1 MTSAAA
7 ALNDDLGGRVCMECQ
22 TPDDEYVATLFAY
35 SSYTKRDSVHGDRL
49 FFATQT
55 SDGRAVTVM
64 FHPVPY
70 RLFLTP
76 LDFKA
81 IQQKGIEFL
90 RFGMHSI
97 RTCIRKM
104 DSSCTIDQELIEVRF
119 QSRYRYL
126 EAYQQLVKRGVPLAI
141 DGAHDVLHGL
151 DAVLNHGIPGACATL
166 RIKHWAGKLKQN
178 GSQWNIL
185 VPSRVCAHGD
195 PPQLPV
201 LSTVMAMEW
210 NAAEEKMCIAFS
222 DVVEK
227 YGVGQLKK
235 FEDTLRKARPTVVLL
250 HDIETTLRHV
260 YRYVSSAL
268 FSFLFSLLSGCP
280 PAPPGISG
288 TFFPGLGVLVFEVA
302 TMHGMNPDEPLSRWV
317 HLYRSQRWLEERW
330 NLAIDL
336 RSDMHNLSGAY
347 GAFTAAMV
355 LRYASNRTVC
365 QLIPEARGSYQGGC
379 TIPPRPGYLL
389 DRPIAQFDFVSM
401 YPSISCVINAGK
413 DTFVSKGGHWQLG
426 EFGGFSTFR
435 RGCLAD
441 VLRKLLDERL
451 CIVGDPSMKRRAA
464 FLKKSMNAMVG
475 MAGHKNN
482 PYSDTRVSGCITAV
496 GRHLLRACHLPVS
509 DNTLAGYT
517 DSLFLQ
523 LPCVPT
529 NAAPLQTWMS
539 KSVVK
544 EHEARFQSIVRG
556 ALESMAPANKD
567 GIEPLVQIQCKDIG
581 IAGLFTG
588 VAHTYAAGYLLPGD
602 NGNPQVDIQ
611 VKGGLKFAPMEC
623 VRSFNEAL
631 ICTAIAGEF
640 LLVEKGASRLG
651 DVRTLAAA
659 VPISVMTSTGWKMA
673 LKVATSTGL
682 QNTMEAVIQY
692 NDNTEDHHW
701 FLPQAN
707 ADRLV
712 DVTHVVRVEDVGS
725 CLERRRLS
733 ALAITET
740 FARQMFQGRLPLS
753 TYVWDKKGEVMVRL
767 EERPSQTVPLSEAAR
782 NGFSLDLER
791 YRRRWIETCIDNLAC
806 GSCHRLLTNALEC
819 RYVPEQEHG
828 QPLLVH
834 ESCSVTGAIPLDQV
848 ACSLLSRHI
857 KTALSAIL
865 VAGAAN
871 ALEAVS
877 HLIGLQKLLM
887 EIPARDEPPSR
898 PYGEVLAQLRAS
910 VTNAASSTEYVCP
923 PLAFACFPDGQGSW
937 FHLPT
942 EPTSLTSLGLL
953 YEAMRILVRHGRY
966 DSDSE
971 VLEAISAYP
980 AHRLRVAPPPVL
992 KKGGKAPVPAWQ
1004 QVMNELAESPERPKL
1019 VTTTTFHCQFCRA
1032 IFNLEIG
1039 VCGHLACKTCSIE
1052 WKTCSICK
1060 VEWHGLD
1067 FHGTP
1072 QMNYHPRVFPFE
1084 EWYEYL
1090 PITKWCVYCGPDE
1103 LIYDSS
1109 AAHIIALARGKVCK

>member
-1 MTSAAA
+1 MTSAVAA
-7 ALNDDLGGRVCMECQ
+7 FNDDFGGRLCMECQ
-22 TPDDEYVATLFAY
+22 TPDVEYVATLFAY
-35 SSYTKRDSVHGDRL
+35 SSYTKRDNVHGDRL

-76 LDFKA
+76 PNFEA
-81 IQQKGIEFL
+81 IQQQGVEFL

-97 RTCIRKM
+97 HTCTRKM
-104 DSSCTIDQELIEVRF
+104 DSSCNIDQELIEVRF
-119 QSRYRYL
+119 QSRSRYL
-126 EAYQQLVKRGVPLAI
+126 EAYQQLVKRHVPLAI
-141 DGAHDVLHGL
+141 DGAHDALCGL
-151 DAVLNHGIPGACATL
+151 DAVLNLGIPGACATL
-166 RIKHWAGKLKQN
+166 RIQRWAGKLEQN

-185 VPSRVCAHGD
+185 IPSHVCVHGD
-195 PPQLPV
+195 PPKLPV
-201 LSTVMAMEW
+201 LSTVMAIEW
-210 NAAEEKMCIAFS
+210 NASEEKMCIAFS

-227 YGVGQLKK
+227 YGVGELKK
-235 FEDTLRKARPTVVLL
+235 FDDTLRKARPTVVLV
-250 HDIETTLRHV
+250 HDIETTLRQV
-260 YRYVSSAL
+260 YRYASSVL
-268 FSFLFSLLSGCP
+268 FSFLFSLLPGCP
-280 PAPPGISG
+280 PAPPRNSR
-288 TFFPGLGVLVFEVA
+288 TFVPGLGVLVFEVA
-302 TMHGMNPDEPLSRWV
+302 TMHGINPGEPLSRWV
-317 HLYRSQRWLEERW
+317 DLYRSQRWLEERW

-355 LRYASNRTVC
+355 LRYASTRTVC
-365 QLIPEARGSYQGGC
+365 QLTPEAHGSYEGGC

-401 YPSISCVINAGK
+401 YPSIACVINAGK
-413 DTFVSKGGHWQLG
+413 DTFVSKGGHWHLG
-426 EFGGFSTFR
+426 EFGGFSTHR

-441 VLRKLLDERL
+441 VLRNLLDERL
-451 CIVGDPSMKRRAA
+451 RIVDDPVMKCRAV
-464 FLKKSMNAMVG
+464 FLKKSMNTMVG
-475 MAGHKNN
+475 MVGHKNN

-496 GRHLLRACHLPVS
+496 GRHLLQACHRPVS
-509 DNTLAGYT
+509 DDTLAGYT

-523 LPCVPT
+523 LPRVPM

-539 KSVVK
+539 KSVVE

-556 ALESMAPANKD
+556 VLRSMTPANEN

-588 VAHTYAAGYLLPGD
+588 AAHTYAAGYLLTG
-602 NGNPQVDIQ
+602 GNDKPQVHIQ

-623 VRSFNEAL
+623 IRSFNEAL
-631 ICTAIAGEF
+631 ICLAIAGEF
-640 LLVEKGASRLG
+640 LLVDKGASRLG
-651 DVRTLAAA
+651 DVRALAAA
-659 VPISVMTSTGWKMA
+659 VPISVMTSAGWKMA
-673 LKVATSTGL
+673 SKVATSTGL
-682 QNTMEAVIQY
+682 ENTVEAVIQY
-692 NDNTEDHHW
+692 NDNTECHHW

-707 ADRLV
+707 ADRLIE
-712 DVTHVVRVEDVGS
+712 VTHVVQVEDAVS

-740 FARQMFQGRLPLS
+740 FARQMCQGRLPLS
-753 TYVWDKKGEVMVRL
+753 SYVWDKKGEVMVRL
-767 EERPSQTVPLSEAAR
+767 DGRLSQTVPLSEAAR
-782 NGFSLDLER
+782 NGLGLDLEK
-791 YRRRWIETCIDNLAC
+791 YRRRWIETCIDSLTC
-806 GSCHRLLTNALEC
+806 GSCHRSLTNALEC
-819 RYVPEQEHG
+819 RYMPEQEDG

-834 ESCSVTGAIPLDQV
+834 KSCSVTGAIPLDEV
-848 ACSLLSRHI
+848 ACSLLSRHTR
-857 KTALSAIL
+857 TALSAIL

-877 HLIGLQKLLM
+877 RLIGLQKVL
-887 EIPARDEPPSR
+887 EDIPAREELPSR
-898 PYGEVLAQLRAS
+898 PYEEVLAQLKA
-910 VTNAASSTEYVCP
+910 VATNGTSSTRYMCP
-923 PLAFACFPDGQGSW
+923 PLVFACLPDGQGSW

-942 EPTSLTSLGLL
+942 EPTSLTCLGLL
-953 YEAMRILVRHGRY
+953 YEAMRIVVRHGRY
-966 DSDSE
+966 SGDSK

-992 KKGGKAPVPAWQ
+992 KKDGKAPVPAWQ
-1004 QVMNELAESPERPKL
+1004 EVMNELAESAERPKL
-1019 VTTTTFHCQFCRA
+1019 VTTTTFHCQACRT

-1039 VCGHLACKTCSIE
+1039 ACGHLACKTCSVK
-1052 WKTCSICK
+1052 WKTCSTCK

-1072 QMNYHPRVFPFE
+1072 QMNYHPRAFPFE

-1090 PITKWCVYCGPDE
+1090 PVTKWRVYRGPEE

-1109 AAHIIALARGKVCK
+1109 AAHIIALAHGKVCK